1 MKKRIIFQRPLI
13 AVLLTVL
20 LAFTVIMYFVNTT
33 LFWVELALFFIALFC
48 VVFERVMAQR
58 DVHRFYDYIS
68 DMLSTSKQE
77 SLSRFPFPVAVAND
91 QREIIW
97 YNDKFRSDVLAGE
110 DIYCEDASK
119 IFGDLKFEGDS
130 FLSTT
135 TDIEYN
141 NKKYTVFSVCSS
153 VDKKKLSIFYLVD
166 NTELKKYYN
175 EYFLSRPNIAIFVL
189 DNYEEVLQDA
199 SESEKTQIIGEI
211 EYQIERYINQ
221 ANGLIVKTERNK
233 YITVIEDRFMRK
245 IIADK
250 FEILDRV
257 RSIAPEG
264 KMQATLSIGVG
275 RGGNSLDESYSMAKQ
290 ALDMCLGRGGDQAA
304 VKTTNGF
311 DFYGGVSKGVEKRTK
326 VKARIV
332 ASALA
337 ELIDG
342 CDNVVLMGHR
352 FADLDAIGSCVAL
365 ATTAR
370 KMGKM
375 SYIAVDEN
383 TNLSKPLI
391 ELLEERG
398 FDDYFYNPQDV
409 LPVITKKTLLIVTDT
424 HIKTMLESTE
434 IYDAAKAVVV
444 IDHHRKM
451 VGHIDN
457 AVIFYHEQYASS
469 ASEMVSELVQYM
481 NKGDTIGQSEAESLL
496 AGIMLDTKNFVMKTG
511 VRTFEAAAY
520 LRKKGADT
528 VEVKKLFADS
538 MESYQKKSQLVSM
551 AKVYKNCAISVIEDK
566 DFEDIRIVAAQ
577 AADELLEIKNVDASF
592 VMYHADDQICISGR
606 SMGAINVQLILEKIG
621 GGGHLTMAG
630 AQLKDV
636 EMTQAQ
642 QMLYESIDTYYE
654 NQSQNIAI
662 RRS

>member
-13 AVLLTVL
+13 AVLLMVL
-20 LAFTVIMYFVNTT
+20 LAFTAIMYFVNTT

-58 DVHRFYDYIS
+58 DVHKFYDYIA
-68 DMLSTSKQE
+68 DTLSTSKQE
-77 SLSRFPFPVAVAND
+77 SLSRFPFPVVVAND
-91 QREIIW
+91 KREIIW
-97 YNDKFRSDVLAGE
+97 YNDKFRSDVISGE

-130 FLSTT
+130 FLATT

-153 VDKKKLSIFYLVD
+153 VEKKKLSIFYLVD

-233 YITVIEDRFMRK
+233 FITVIEDRFMRK

-391 ELLEERG
+391 ELLKQRG

-409 LPVITKKTLLIVTDT
+409 MSVITKKP
-424 HIKTMLESTE
+424 
-434 IYDAAKAVVV
+434 
-444 IDHHRKM
+444 
-451 VGHIDN
+451 
-457 AVIFYHEQYASS
+457 
-469 ASEMVSELVQYM
+469 
-481 NKGDTIGQSEAESLL
+481 
-496 AGIMLDTKNFVMKTG
+496 
-511 VRTFEAAAY
+511 
-520 LRKKGADT
+520 
-528 VEVKKLFADS
+528 
-538 MESYQKKSQLVSM
+538 
-551 AKVYKNCAISVIEDK
+551 C
-566 DFEDIRIVAAQ
+566 
-577 AADELLEIKNVDASF
+577 
-592 VMYHADDQICISGR
+592 
-606 SMGAINVQLILEKIG
+606 
-621 GGGHLTMAG
+621 
-630 AQLKDV
+630 
-636 EMTQAQ
+636 
-642 QMLYESIDTYYE
+642 
-654 NQSQNIAI
+654 
-662 RRS
+662 

>member
-20 LAFTVIMYFVNTT
+20 LAFTAIMYFVNTT
-33 LFWVELALFFIALFC
+33 LFWVELALFLLTVAC
-48 VVFERVMAQR
+48 VAFERIMAQR
-58 DVHRFYDYIS
+58 DAHRFFDYIT
-68 DMLSTSKQE
+68 DMLSSSKHE
-77 SLSRFPFPVAVAND
+77 SLSRFPFPVVVAND
-91 QREIIW
+91 KREIIW

-119 IFGDLKFEGDS
+119 IFGDLKFEGNS
-130 FLSTT
+130 FLATT

-141 NKKYTVFSVCSS
+141 NKKFTAFCVCST
-153 VDKKKLSIFYLVD
+153 VDKKKLSVFYLVD

-175 EYFLSRPNIAIFVL
+175 EYFLSRPNIAVFVL

-221 ANGLIVKTERNK
+221 SNGLIIKTERNK
-233 YITVIEDRFMRK
+233 YITVVEDRYMRK
-245 IIADK
+245 MIADK

-257 RSIAPEG
+257 RSLAPEG
-264 KMQATLSIGVG
+264 RMQPTLSIGIG
-275 RGGNSLDESYSMAKQ
+275 RGGNSFDESYSMAKQ

-332 ASALA
+332 ASALS

-342 CDNVVLMGHR
+342 CDNVVLMGHK
-352 FADLDAIGSCVAL
+352 FADLDAMGSCIAL

-375 SYIAVDEN
+375 SYIAVDQN
-383 TNLSKPLI
+383 ANLSKPLI
-391 ELLEERG
+391 ELLEKRG
-398 FDDYFYNPQDV
+398 FDDYFYNPSEV
-409 LPVITKKTLLIVTDT
+409 LSVITKKTLLIVTDT
-424 HIKTMLESTE
+424 HIKTMLESPE
-434 IYDAAKAVVV
+434 IYDSCKAIVV

-481 NKGDTIGQSEAESLL
+481 NKGDTISQSEAESLL

-528 VEVKKLFADS
+528 IEVKKLFADS
-538 MESYQKKSQLVSM
+538 MESYQKKAQLVAN
-551 AKVYKNCAISVIEDK
+551 AKVYKNCAISTCEEAN
-566 DFEDIRIVAAQ
+566 FEDIRIVAAQ

-592 VMYHADDQICISGR
+592 VMYSVDDQICISGR
-606 SMGAINVQLILEKIG
+606 SMGNINVQLVLEKIG

-630 AQLKDV
+630 AQLKDID
-636 EMTQAQ
+636 MAGAQ
-642 QMLYESIDTYYE
+642 ELLIDSINSYYE
-654 NQSQNIAI
+654 NLS
-662 RRS
+662 